1 MAVVPNSDLP
11 CHSWLQLLR
20 ENKMNSNQTI
30 YLCDDDE
37 GVRSAL
43 SYLLKK
49 HGFKVSAYGSGPD
62 LLAAV
67 DDAPTPVRG
76 LFVLDGRMEP
86 MSGAVVHEQLRCR
99 GLEKRN
105 PVIFLSGHGDIPAA
119 VSAMEKG
126 AISFVEKPHTED
138 KLLPLIHQ
146 ALALEE
152 KWQVSAR
159 RSDFLC
165 SMWESLTVRQC
176 QIALHKAEG
185 ELNKV
190 IGAKLGITERMVEEH
205 WVKVRDKLGVDTVA
219 ALATTIAELRACG
232 VDLSVD
238 AGPT

>member
-1 MAVVPNSDLP
+1 
-11 CHSWLQLLR
+11 
-20 ENKMNSNQTI
+20 MNSNQTI

-49 HGFKVSAYGSGPD
+49 HGFKVSAHGSGPE

-67 DDAPTPVRG
+67 DAAPKPVRG

-86 MSGAVVHEQLRCR
+86 MSGAVVHEQLRSR
-99 GLEKRN
+99 GLERRN

-119 VSAMEKG
+119 VTAMERG
-126 AISFVEKPHTED
+126 ALNFVEKPHTEE

-146 ALALEE
+146 ALELEE
-152 KWQVSAR
+152 KWQSVAR
-159 RSDFLC
+159 RNDFLR
-165 SMWESLTVRQC
+165 SMWDSLTPRQR

-190 IGAKLGITERMVEEH
+190 TGDKLGIGERMVEEH
-205 WVKVRDKLGVDTVA
+205 WVKVRDKFGVDTVA
-219 ALATTIAELRACG
+219 ALATTIAELRASG
-232 VDLSVD
+232 MDLSVD
-238 AGPT
+238 AGLP

>member
-1 MAVVPNSDLP
+1 MTT
-11 CHSWLQLLR
+11 
-20 ENKMNSNQTI
+20 NQTI

-37 GVRSAL
+37 GVRNAL

-49 HGFKVSAYGSGPD
+49 HGFTVSAYGSGPE

-67 DDAPTPVRG
+67 DAASKPVRG

-86 MSGAVVHEQLRCR
+86 MSGAVVHEQLRFR
-99 GLEKRN
+99 GVERRN

-119 VSAMEKG
+119 VTAMEKG
-126 AISFVEKPHTED
+126 ALSFVEKPHTEE

-146 ALALEE
+146 ALELEE
-152 KWQVSAR
+152 KWQAAAR
-159 RSDFLC
+159 RSDFLR
-165 SMWESLTVRQC
+165 SMWDSLTQRQR
-176 QIALHKAEG
+176 QIALYKADG

-190 IGAKLGITERMVEEH
+190 IGAKLDIGERMVEEH

-219 ALATTIAELRACG
+219 ALATTVAEVRVCG

-238 AGPT
+238 AGAPQTQLE